1 MKRTKQTIKIKIKAA
16 KVSVGHQ
23 AKDKETKNKVRF
35 SVDLPEIQ
43 GSIYVSKES
52 VLADNDEIVME
63 VEVYENA

>member
-1 MKRTKQTIKIKIKAA
+1 MDS
-16 KVSVGHQ
+16 KVTFL
-23 AKDKETKNKVRF
+23 KDKETKNKVRF